1 MLLCLPCHNAKTAK
15 AMGNRWSRRG

>member
-15 AMGNRWSRRG
+15 ARGNRWSRRG